1 MQFLVSD
8 LSRLGE
14 AFLAHVFARI
24 QVLDGVDVELASEDI
39 FERGRWSGVDDLEFI
54 RFEIERRLSRCVRR
68 T

>member
-14 AFLAHVFARI
+14 AFPAHVFALI
-24 QVLDGVDVELASEDI
+24 QALDGVDAELASEDI
-39 FERGRWSGVDDLEFI
+39 FEQGRWSGVDDLEFI
-54 RFEIERRLSRCVRR
+54 RFEIEGKLPRCVGK

>member
-24 QVLDGVDVELASEDI
+24 QVLDGVDAELASEDI

-54 RFEIERRLSRCVRR
+54 RFEIEGKLPRCVGK